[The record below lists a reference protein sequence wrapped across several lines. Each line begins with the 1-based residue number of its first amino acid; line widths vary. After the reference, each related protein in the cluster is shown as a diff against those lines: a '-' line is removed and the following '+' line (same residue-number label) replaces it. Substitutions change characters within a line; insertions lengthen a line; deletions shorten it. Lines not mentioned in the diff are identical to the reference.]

1 VERNRHGADHGLDL
15 GIGRGIALVV
25 RTREINLV
33 LAREVNSELSG
44 GEAVETAEG
53 KEPDDIVEILRHREV
68 IEGVLPQG
76 NELGSSSLAPPEQPL
91 GCVSWKIARMMGT
104 LAVSMALIW
113 KEI

>member
-1 VERNRHGADHGLDL
+1 MLLLFFWEPPRLLKAPTARNWGKGYWDWGSAGFVERNRHGADHGLDL

-53 KEPDDIVEILRHREV
+53 KEPD
-68 IEGVLPQG
+68 
-76 NELGSSSLAPPEQPL
+76 
-91 GCVSWKIARMMGT
+91 
-104 LAVSMALIW
+104 
-113 KEI
+113 